1 MINSMTGFGSAE
13 LNDGDI
19 NISCEIKSVNHKFLD
34 LNLKG
39 YELSPKLDKKVRNT
53 FNKSIKR
60 GSVDIKFK
68 QTNAFT
74 YDYQINIQ
82 SLNKFKKKLN
92 ENGFHNDISISE
104 LKDIPGVLSSKAK
117 SIVKE
122 KMVFDVFKTA
132 LDNFLHDKQKEGMKI
147 NKIFTAK
154 IKKLQNLH
162 SSIIKLVKISSKTRK
177 EKIKDKILN
186 LVKDIELKRVDEEIA
201 IMAMK
206 YDVAEE
212 LERIKFHTDSI
223 LQTINKSGPNGK
235 KIDFILQELFRE
247 SNTLLVKIDDSEIK
261 SKALN
266 MKVLIEEMREQTQ
279 NIE

>member
-68 QTNAFT
+68 LTNAFT

-162 SSIIKLVKISSKTRK
+162 SSIIKLVKTSSKTRK

-261 SKALN
+261 SKALS

>member
-60 GSVDIKFK
+60 GSIDIKFK
-68 QTNAFT
+68 LTNAFT

-82 SLNKFKKKLN
+82 SLSKFKKKLN
-92 ENGFHNDISISE
+92 ENGFHNNISISE

-162 SSIIKLVKISSKTRK
+162 TSILKLVKTSSKTRK

>member
-39 YELSPKLDKKVRNT
+39 YELSSKLDKKVRNT

-60 GSVDIKFK
+60 GSIDIKFK
-68 QTNAFT
+68 LTNAFT

-82 SLNKFKKKLN
+82 SLNKFKKKLS

-132 LDNFLHDKQKEGMKI
+132 LDSFLYDKQIEGMKI

-162 SSIIKLVKISSKTRK
+162 TSISKLVKISSKTRE

-186 LVKDIELKRVDEEIA
+186 LVKDIELKRIDEEIA

-212 LERIKFHTDSI
+212 LERIKFHMDSI
-223 LQTINKSGPNGK
+223 LQIINKSGPNGK

>member
-68 QTNAFT
+68 LTNAFT

-154 IKKLQNLH
+154 IKKLQNIH

-212 LERIKFHTDSI
+212 LERIKFHTGSI

-261 SKALN
+261 SKALS

>member
-60 GSVDIKFK
+60 RSIDIKFK
-68 QTNAFT
+68 LTNAFT

-82 SLNKFKKKLN
+82 SLSKFKKKLN
-92 ENGFHNDISISE
+92 ENGFHNNIPISE

-162 SSIIKLVKISSKTRK
+162 TSILKLVKTSSKTRK

>member
-1 MINSMTGFGSAE
+1 MTGFGSAE
-13 LNDGDI
+13 LNDGDVK
-19 NISCEIKSVNHKFLD
+19 ISCEIKSVNHKFLD

-68 QTNAFT
+68 LTNAFT
-74 YDYQINIQ
+74 YDYQINIK
-82 SLNKFKKKLN
+82 SLNKFKKRLN

-117 SIVKE
+117 SIVRE

-162 SSIIKLVKISSKTRK
+162 SSIIKLVKTSSKTRK

>member
-68 QTNAFT
+68 LTNAFT

-122 KMVFDVFKTA
+122 KMVFDVFKAA

-212 LERIKFHTDSI
+212 LERIKFHTGSI
-223 LQTINKSGPNGK
+223 LQIINKTGPNGK

>member
-162 SSIIKLVKISSKTRK
+162 SSIIKLVKTSSKTRK

-261 SKALN
+261 SKALS

>member
-154 IKKLQNLH
+154 IKKLQNIH

-212 LERIKFHTDSI
+212 LERIKFHTGSI

-261 SKALN
+261 SKALS

>member
-162 SSIIKLVKISSKTRK
+162 SSIIKLVKTSSKTRK

>member
-68 QTNAFT
+68 LINAFT

-82 SLNKFKKKLN
+82 SLNKFKKRLN

-212 LERIKFHTDSI
+212 LERIKFHTGSI

-261 SKALN
+261 SKALS

>member
-39 YELSPKLDKKVRNT
+39 YELSSKLDKKVRNT

-68 QTNAFT
+68 LSNAFT

-82 SLNKFKKKLN
+82 SLKKFKKKLS

-122 KMVFDVFKTA
+122 KMIFDVFKTA
-132 LDNFLHDKQKEGMKI
+132 LDSFLYDKQKEGMKI

-162 SSIIKLVKISSKTRK
+162 TSILKLVKISSKKRK

-186 LVKDIELKRVDEEIA
+186 LVKDIELKRIDEEIA

-212 LERIKFHTDSI
+212 LERIKFHMDSI
-223 LQTINKSGPNGK
+223 LQIINKSGPNGK

>member
-60 GSVDIKFK
+60 GSIDIKFK
-68 QTNAFT
+68 LTNAFT

-82 SLNKFKKKLN
+82 SLSKFKKKLN

-132 LDNFLHDKQKEGMKI
+132 LDNFLHDKQKEGIKI

-154 IKKLQNLH
+154 IKNLQNLH
-162 SSIIKLVKISSKTRK
+162 TSILKLVKTSSKTRK

>member
-39 YELSPKLDKKVRNT
+39 YELSSKLDKKVRNT

-68 QTNAFT
+68 LTNAFT

-82 SLNKFKKKLN
+82 SLNKFKKKLS

-132 LDNFLHDKQKEGMKI
+132 LDSFLYDKQIEGMKI

-162 SSIIKLVKISSKTRK
+162 TSISKLVKISSKTRE

-212 LERIKFHTDSI
+212 LERIKFHTGSI